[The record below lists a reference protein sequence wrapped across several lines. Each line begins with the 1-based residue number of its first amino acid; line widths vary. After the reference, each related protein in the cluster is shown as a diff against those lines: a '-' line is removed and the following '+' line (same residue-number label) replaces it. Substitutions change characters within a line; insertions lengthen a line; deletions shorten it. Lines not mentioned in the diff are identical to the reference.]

1 MEEAGFE
8 EIGVYI
14 IRSQNTFAQ
23 YITTRPIMDLC
34 ERSVCRTGALVSLWW
49 WWQEGIDIEGAKE
62 RSAAESGGEKYKCG
76 EVAAQEETR
85 GWNLRQGKL
94 R

>member
-1 MEEAGFE
+1 M
-8 EIGVYI
+8 
-14 IRSQNTFAQ
+14 
-23 YITTRPIMDLC
+23 
-34 ERSVCRTGALVSLWW
+34 VSLWW

-76 EVAAQEETR
+76 EVAAQEETP